1 MGAGGGPTAELIG
14 RTVTVSAPATSA
26 NLGPGFDHLGL
37 AFDLR
42 QSATLRV
49 VETASVAEVT
59 GEGAEEIPRDGSHL
73 IIRTALTALAELGH
87 PVPGLALTA
96 DNVIPHGRG
105 LGSSAAAII
114 AGIVA
119 ATRLADVEP
128 DPAWM
133 LGLAVRIEGHA
144 DNVAAAL
151 HGGLV
156 IAYPEG
162 TTRFGVAA
170 VPVHPEI
177 GAAVYLPDT
186 PVSTAEA
193 RGLLPATVPHADAA
207 ANAGRAAVLIE
218 ALSRSP
224 ELLLAGTADR
234 LHQHYRR
241 PAMAESYALL
251 ESLRNKGFAAV
262 ISGAGPSVL
271 VLGRTAA
278 LAGLPDRPGFRRS
291 PLGIGTGARVELGGA
306 LNPAQPPLGD
316 GVM

>member
-1 MGAGGGPTAELIG
+1 MSAGGGSAADLIG

-59 GEGAEEIPRDGSHL
+59 GEGADEIPRDGSHL

-119 ATRLADVEP
+119 ATRLAGVEP

-156 IAYPEG
+156 IAYPEPVTG
-162 TTRFGVAA
+162 GSGGGGFGVAA

-177 GAAVYLPDT
+177 GAIVYLPDT

-193 RGLLPATVPHADAA
+193 RGLLPATVPHVDAA

-241 PAMAESYALL
+241 AAMPESYALL
-251 ESLRNKGFAAV
+251 ESLRDKGFAAV

-291 PLGIGTGARVELGGA
+291 VLGIGTGARVEPGER
-306 LNPAQPPLGD
+306 
-316 GVM
+316 